1 MSTIHVPI
9 QEAGNQLEQLV
20 REAQSGEEIVLTE
33 HEKPVARLVPLI
45 RRPANI
51 RRGCGKHL
59 VLRIADDF
67 DAPLRDFAECER

>member
-20 REAQSGEEIVLTE
+20 REAQSGEEIVLTD
-33 HEKPVARLVPLI
+33 HEKPVARLVPLTH
-45 RRPANI
+45 RPANI

-59 VLRIADDF
+59 IRVIADDF
-67 DAPLRDFAECER
+67 DAPLPGFAEYER